1 MKGEDDPFLLGP
13 TRPIFRLRG
22 ELLVLGRATQTHMP
36 TAVFFN
42 EAIYIWCLVGVL
54 GSKLSEKKQGKRG
67 FVWVGICCPPHLT
80 SHFGDAISVGL
91 EQKPPFH
98 WDVAA
103 VVPYRFRSILCRL
116 RWSNKVATMPQW
128 WSRSHGE
135 RNFDIT
141 FQGTTRIEPWNKQR
155 LPDYPRWHGSRPD
168 FVHHL

>member
-1 MKGEDDPFLLGP
+1 MDGRGRRSFPFGAYFQAQGRTVGFGEGN
-13 TRPIFRLRG
+13 
-22 ELLVLGRATQTHMP
+22 ANTH
-36 TAVFFN
+36 AYYCFFN

-54 GSKLSEKKQGKRG
+54 SSKLSEEKRKTW
-67 FVWVGICCPPHLT
+67 FCLSRNLLSTT
-80 SHFGDAISVGL
+80 STVTSQFGDAISVGL

-103 VVPYRFRSILCRL
+103 VVPYRFWSILCRL
-116 RWSNKVATMPQW
+116 RWSKKVTTMPQW